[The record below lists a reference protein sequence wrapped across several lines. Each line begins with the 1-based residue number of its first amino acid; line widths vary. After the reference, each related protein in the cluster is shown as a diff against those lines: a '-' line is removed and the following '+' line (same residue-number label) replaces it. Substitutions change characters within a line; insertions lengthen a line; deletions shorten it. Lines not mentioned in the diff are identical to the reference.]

1 MRWIALLTLILA
13 LAVSLALAVPPA
25 PAAPAT
31 PTAPAVKYDQG
42 MLNIYQ
48 GTRRLATLRVE
59 IARTYE
65 ARMQGLMHRA
75 SMPEDAGMLFI
86 FDSDTAGGFWMKNT
100 LIPLS
105 IGFISRDWR
114 LLEILDMQVAPDPEK
129 GPFTVYTPSRL
140 YRYALEVNQGY
151 FRRKGIEPGARFE
164 LITVK

>member
-1 MRWIALLTLILA
+1 MRWIALLTF
-13 LAVSLALAVPPA
+13 VFALAVPPA
-25 PAAPAT
+25 PAGPAT
-31 PTAPAVKYDQG
+31 PMTPAVKYDQG
-42 MLNIYQ
+42 TLNVYQ
-48 GTRRLATLRVE
+48 GTRRLATLRIE

-86 FDSDTAGGFWMKNT
+86 FDEDSTGGFWMKNT

-129 GPFTVYTPSRL
+129 GPFAVYAPSRL

-151 FRRKGIEPGARFE
+151 FKRRGIEPGARFE
-164 LITVK
+164 LIAAK

>member
-1 MRWIALLTLILA
+1 MRWIALLTF
-13 LAVSLALAVPPA
+13 VFALAVPPA

-31 PTAPAVKYDQG
+31 PTTPAVKYDQG
-42 MLNIYQ
+42 TLNIYQ

-65 ARMQGLMHRA
+65 ARMQGLMHRTA
-75 SMPEDAGMLFI
+75 MPEDSGMLFI
-86 FDSDTAGGFWMKNT
+86 FEEDSTGGFWMKNT

-114 LLEILDMQVAPDPEK
+114 LLEILDMKVAPDPEK
-129 GPFTVYTPSRL
+129 GPFDIYAPSRP

-151 FRRKGIEPGARFE
+151 FKRKGIEPGVRVE
-164 LITVK
+164 LIPVK